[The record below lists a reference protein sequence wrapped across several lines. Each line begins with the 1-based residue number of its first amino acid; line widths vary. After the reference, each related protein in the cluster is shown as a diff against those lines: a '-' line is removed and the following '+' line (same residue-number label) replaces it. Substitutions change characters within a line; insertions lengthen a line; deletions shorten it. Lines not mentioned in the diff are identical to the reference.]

1 MLAVS
6 LSSKEILSKEYLT
19 QFKCPHM
26 KETLQAQELL
36 PCVKWNYD
44 GAKNG
49 GVVPMEPIEDDIP
62 KGEWGW
68 SAQSRASKAACGQST
83 VFSGEQPERPCLVP
97 RQVKT
102 MSTT

>member
-1 MLAVS
+1 
-6 LSSKEILSKEYLT
+6 
-19 QFKCPHM
+19 M

-62 KGEWGW
+62 KGEWGKLHLVGAIQGKQGGMRTVDRVFGGTTRTTMF
-68 SAQSRASKAACGQST
+68 SPAAGENNEPGRSYWRG
-83 VFSGEQPERPCLVP
+83 FSLLQRRCFA
-97 RQVKT
+97 
-102 MSTT
+102 